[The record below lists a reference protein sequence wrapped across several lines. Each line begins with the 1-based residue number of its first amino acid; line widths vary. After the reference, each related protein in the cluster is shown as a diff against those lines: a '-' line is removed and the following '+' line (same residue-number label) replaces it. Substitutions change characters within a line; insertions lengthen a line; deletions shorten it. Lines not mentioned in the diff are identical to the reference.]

1 MQIHR
6 FRGKSL
12 RDALERAR
20 AAQGDDA
27 LVLTHEKTPA
37 GDVLVAVGN
46 PRPLPGSAAVPEPEP
61 EPGQARVPVPV
72 PDAWPQSRP
81 VTQDPGLADLARR
94 LGATGTSREWT
105 QSIVERVKTSGARGA
120 YAIDVAAE
128 ALAASIPIAGSPHVD
143 GTTHVL
149 CFVGPPGSGKTTAVA
164 KLAVKLV
171 KARRRIALVTLEA
184 RALGS
189 MRQISTYARLLQIP
203 CVAVK
208 DASELERWLR
218 QSAHCDAVLIDAS
231 GRPEHDQA
239 LIDGLSLDVERYLVL
254 AADAAPE
261 ELLLSA
267 AGTPASAAVITRLDL
282 AQRPAAA
289 VEAAA
294 RARLPL
300 AFFSNGPE
308 VGAGLVRATSEA
320 CCDLFLRGSLA

>member
-20 AAQGDDA
+20 AAHGDDA
-27 LVLTHEKTPA
+27 LVLTHERTPA
-37 GDVLVAVGN
+37 GEVLVAVGDAAATQF
-46 PRPLPGSAAVPEPEP
+46 PDEVATPDPGPAPGQLPAPWPLPKPPSVEE
-61 EPGQARVPVPV
+61 
-72 PDAWPQSRP
+72 
-81 VTQDPGLADLARR
+81 PGLADLARR
-94 LGATGTSREWT
+94 LSATGTSREWT
-105 QSIVERVKTSGARGA
+105 HALVERVRRSGARGA

-128 ALAASIPIAGSPHVD
+128 ALTASIPIAPSPHVD

-149 CFVGPPGSGKTTAVA
+149 CFVGPPGAGKTTAVA

-189 MRQISTYARLLQIP
+189 ARQISTYARLLQVP
-203 CVAVK
+203 CVAVR
-208 DASELERWLR
+208 DASELEHWLR

-239 LIDGLSLDVERYLVL
+239 LVDGLPLEVENYLVL
-254 AADAAPE
+254 PADSRPD
-261 ELLLSA
+261 ELTLCA
-267 AGTPASAAVITRLDL
+267 AGMPAKAAVITRLDL
-282 AQRPAAA
+282 AEQPAAA

-294 RARLPL
+294 RARLPI
-300 AFFSNGPE
+300 AFLGDGPE
-308 VGAGLVRATSEA
+308 VGSNLRRATSEA